1 MSCFCFSINEFTIA
15 SNFVK
20 DTIDLTDYYKRPEA
34 DGIMGKKDYLTE
46 RFCCLCSY
54 KTTHGENTGEEMI
67 TIVPTRRANASKV
80 QKLSDIFLFFLE
92 F

>member
-67 TIVPTRRANASKV
+67 PLYQPEELMHLKFKNCQIS
-80 QKLSDIFLFFLE
+80 SCFS
-92 F
+92 